1 MCEPSTRG
9 SFVKT
14 LGWFQ
19 LISSALRNDAAKTW
33 RWERLNQDKRRS
45 MTQRKHISDAL
56 RAKTFWYKYATK
68 RLSDT
73 LT

>member
-1 MCEPSTRG
+1 MCEPSPRG

-14 LGWFQ
+14 GCLQ

-33 RWERLNQDKRRS
+33 RWERLYRDKRRS

-56 RAKTFWYKYATK
+56 RAKTFWVLLRNKAAF
-68 RLSDT
+68 
-73 LT
+73 